1 MTRHALR
8 ATLVGAV
15 LLFTSMSVMAQ
26 QAAQPGPSADLGTE
40 MGNLGLVPFTAQET
54 LLLRPEDKAAI
65 RKLEDKHLK
74 EIRDLE
80 DKYATDLLAMRRKQ
94 AEERETLRKTFKR

>member
-1 MTRHALR
+1 
-8 ATLVGAV
+8 V
-15 LLFTSMSVMAQ
+15 LLCTSGSVIAQ
-26 QAAQPGPSADLGTE
+26 QAVQPSQPADSGTE
-40 MGNLGLVPFTAQET
+40 MGNLGLVPFMAQET

-74 EIRDLE
+74 ELRDFE

-94 AEERETLRKTFKR
+94 ADEREALRKTFKR